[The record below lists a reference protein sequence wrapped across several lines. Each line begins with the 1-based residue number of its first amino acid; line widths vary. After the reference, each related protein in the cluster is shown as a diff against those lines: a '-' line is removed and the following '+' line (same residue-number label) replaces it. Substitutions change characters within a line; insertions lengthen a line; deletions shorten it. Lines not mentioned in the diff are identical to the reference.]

1 MQSPHQLTIQRDR
14 LLSTRSKLQDALREI
29 QYELDDNS
37 KALKELQANCVH
49 VEEWYAEGRHGSD
62 KGTKYYKCKV
72 CDFHW
77 DDG

>member
-1 MQSPHQLTIQRDR
+1 MQSRHQLTVQRDR
-14 LLSTRSKLQDALREI
+14 LVKAKSKLQDAVREI
-29 QYELDDNS
+29 EYELEDNS

-49 VEEWYAEGRHGSD
+49 VEEWYGEGRHGSD
-62 KGTKYYKCKV
+62 KGTHYYRCKI